1 MKLRPA
7 TNSRVPLP
15 LPSKYWDYRHKLAW
29 LVLGIALIC
38 ISLMAKM
45 FGYFSCVHWL
55 ICTSSGENG
64 SARFH
69 MCWLGYLFL
78 WFGLAFLV
86 LHLFWTFV
94 FKPFFLRIISQHR
107 ALRVSD
113 FIFMGGIFSQVF
125 QRTAEIRCICT
136 YKVYSSPFRSILSP
150 YSPTSFIGTP
160 SSSQDYQER
169 MWTSP
174 CWELWRDRPL
184 LELTS

>member
-1 MKLRPA
+1 
-7 TNSRVPLP
+7 
-15 LPSKYWDYRHKLAW
+15 
-29 LVLGIALIC
+29 
-38 ISLMAKM
+38 M

-64 SARFH
+64 SAHFH

-94 FKPFFLRIISQHR
+94 FKPLFLRIISQRR

-125 QRTAEIRCICT
+125 HRTAEIRCICT
-136 YKVYSSPFRSILSP
+136 YKVFSSPFQEHFA
-150 YSPTSFIGTP
+150 TSQSHQLYRNTLIFARLPREDVDFSVLRTVKGLP
-160 SSSQDYQER
+160 SFR
-169 MWTSP
+169 ANKLICTFV
-174 CWELWRDRPL
+174 
-184 LELTS
+184 